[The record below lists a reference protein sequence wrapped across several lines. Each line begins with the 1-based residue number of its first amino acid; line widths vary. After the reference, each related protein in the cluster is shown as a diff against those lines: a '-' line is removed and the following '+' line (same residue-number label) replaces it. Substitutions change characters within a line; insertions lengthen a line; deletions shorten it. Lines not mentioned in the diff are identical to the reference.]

1 MTPSLGGTK
10 YVMVE
15 AATTF
20 MFQSMDP
27 GILGAVVLVGI
38 PVVAITH
45 FGIAARFPMAR
56 RSTTADAPY
65 GAPAVEQ
72 R

>member
-1 MTPSLGGTK
+1 
-10 YVMVE
+10 MVE

-38 PVVAITH
+38 PVVAITL
-45 FGIAARFPMAR
+45 FGIA
-56 RSTTADAPY
+56 S
-65 GAPAVEQ
+65 GQ
-72 R
+72 

>member
-1 MTPSLGGTK
+1 
-10 YVMVE
+10 MVE

-38 PVVAITH
+38 PVVAITL
-45 FGIAARFPMAR
+45 FAIAGQCPMAR
-56 RSTTADAPY
+56 RSTTADAPQ
-65 GAPAVEQ
+65 GAPAGEQ

>member
-1 MTPSLGGTK
+1 
-10 YVMVE
+10 MVK
-15 AATTF
+15 AASTF

-27 GILGAVVLVGI
+27 GILGAVVLVSI
-38 PVVAITH
+38 PVIAITL
-45 FGIAARFPMAR
+45 FGIAAQSPMAR

-65 GAPAVEQ
+65 GAPALEQ

>member
-1 MTPSLGGTK
+1 MTPSLGERE

-27 GILGAVVLVGI
+27 GILGAVALVGI
-38 PVVAITH
+38 PVVAITL
-45 FGIAARFPMAR
+45 FGIAAQFPMAR

>member
-1 MTPSLGGTK
+1 
-10 YVMVE
+10 
-15 AATTF
+15 
-20 MFQSMDP
+20 
-27 GILGAVVLVGI
+27 VLVGI
-38 PVVAITH
+38 PVVAIAL
-45 FGIAARFPMAR
+45 FGIAAQFPMAR

>member
-1 MTPSLGGTK
+1 
-10 YVMVE
+10 MVE

-20 MFQSMDP
+20 MFQSMGP

-38 PVVAITH
+38 PVVAITL

-56 RSTTADAPY
+56 RSTNADAPY
-65 GAPAVEQ
+65 GAPAFEQ

>member
-1 MTPSLGGTK
+1 
-10 YVMVE
+10 MVE
-15 AATTF
+15 AASRF
-20 MFQSMDP
+20 MFQARDA
-27 GILGAVVLVGI
+27 GILGAVVLVGL
-38 PVVAITH
+38 PVVAIAL
-45 FGIAARFPMAR
+45 FGIAAQFPMAR

>member
-1 MTPSLGGTK
+1 
-10 YVMVE
+10 MVE

-38 PVVAITH
+38 PVVAITL
-45 FGIAARFPMAR
+45 FGIALRYRGAVP
-56 RSTTADAPY
+56 D
-65 GAPAVEQ
+65 GAPQHKCRCTVW
-72 R
+72 RTGT

>member
-1 MTPSLGGTK
+1 
-10 YVMVE
+10 MVE
-15 AATTF
+15 AATTV

-38 PVVAITH
+38 PVVAITL
-45 FGIAARFPMAR
+45 FGIAARFLMAR
-56 RSTTADAPY
+56 RSTSADAPY
-65 GAPAVEQ
+65 GAPALEQ

>member
-1 MTPSLGGTK
+1 
-10 YVMVE
+10 MVE
-15 AATTF
+15 AANTF
-20 MFQSMDP
+20 MYQSMDP
-27 GILGAVVLVGI
+27 AILGAVVMVGI
-38 PVVAITH
+38 LVVAITL

-65 GAPAVEQ
+65 GAPVVEQ

>member
-1 MTPSLGGTK
+1 
-10 YVMVE
+10 MVE
-15 AATTF
+15 AATTI

-27 GILGAVVLVGI
+27 EILGAVVLVGI
-38 PVVAITH
+38 PVVAITL

>member
-1 MTPSLGGTK
+1 
-10 YVMVE
+10 MVE

-20 MFQSMDP
+20 MFQSMDS

-38 PVVAITH
+38 LVVAITL

-56 RSTTADAPY
+56 RSTAYAPY
-65 GAPAVEQ
+65 GGPAVN
-72 R
+72 RASFDSRR